1 VKLNSGAIG
10 RVIQTYEE
18 QPLRPKVEII
28 VDAQQRPVKVPRT
41 IDLREQQVLYI
52 ADALTEE
59 NLNA

>member
-1 VKLNSGAIG
+1 
-10 RVIQTYEE
+10 
-18 QPLRPKVEII
+18 LRPKIEII

-52 ADALTEE
+52 ADAITEE